1 MSENTHIEGLYT
13 NTCMWA
19 VNEPHSQMV
28 GVPGVKRLQ
37 GEHNEHLE
45 DMSKSFLQCFLLE
58 MIHTVREEEGH

>member
-1 MSENTHIEGLYT
+1 MSENTHIVGLYT

-45 DMSKSFLQCFLLE
+45 DMSSSFLLE
-58 MIHTVREEEGH
+58 MIHTLREEEGH